1 MNSMLTMKAM
11 VCALVFL
18 GAVSAFAAPE
28 KEKGKAKA
36 EAKAD
41 AKADAKAG
49 AKGEASAE
57 STWQVVFTEA
67 GRRMEVDRASVKK
80 EPSGKMLAWG
90 RVIFERPVPDA
101 VSGSGYR
108 VLEALNRYDC
118 NTRSFA
124 TVKRVYRKDEQT
136 LLREEESQTQ
146 SELPVRTGTLDDK
159 ILRIACKPTGAQL
172 AADFNDTVGKA
183 KTAAEAPPVGIA
195 GTKAAAARPGGSG
208 VRKRPKAVAV
218 DVPVAAPEAKPVQ
231 WSYEGEGGPE
241 HWGTLRPEYKAC
253 ATGERQSPIDIRD
266 GIKVDLPPILF
277 QYKPA
282 QFRIVDTGNTV
293 QVAISDNR
301 ISLMGKDYDLVQF
314 RFHKPS
320 EERVA
325 GKSFDMVAHLIHRS
339 DDNKLAVV
347 AVHLEKGTEHP
358 VVQTLWNYL
367 PLERNVDVYPPD
379 VAIDLNQLLPE
390 KKGYYTYMGSLTEPP
405 CSEGVLWLVMKD
417 QVQVSADQIA
427 IFGRL
432 YRNNARPV
440 QPLNG
445 RLIKESR

>member
-1 MNSMLTMKAM
+1 MNPMNPMHGKAAL
-11 VCALVFL
+11 VCAMASFGL
-18 GAVSAFAAPE
+18 ACAFAAPAAE
-28 KEKGKAKA
+28 PKGKAA
-36 EAKAD
+36 TE
-41 AKADAKAG
+41 
-49 AKGEASAE
+49 SA
-57 STWQVVFTEA
+57 WQVIFTEA

-80 EPSGKMLAWG
+80 EANGKTLAWG
-90 RVIFERPVPDA
+90 RVIFEKPVPDA

-124 TVKRVYRKDEQT
+124 TVKRVYRKDEET
-136 LLREEESQTQ
+136 LLREEDSKTQ

-159 ILRIACKPTGAQL
+159 VLRIACKPTGAQL
-172 AADFNDTVGKA
+172 AADFNDTVSKA
-183 KTAAEAPPVGIA
+183 KTAVEAPPVGMA
-195 GTKAAAARPGGSG
+195 GAKGAPVRPAGSA
-208 VRKRPKAVAV
+208 VRKRPKVIAA
-218 DVPVAAPEAKPVQ
+218 AAPVPLPETKPVP
-231 WSYEGEGGPE
+231 WSYEGEGSPE
-241 HWGTLRPEYKAC
+241 HWATLRPEYKVC

-282 QFRIVDTGNTV
+282 QFRIVDTGTTV
-293 QVAISDNR
+293 QVAVSDNR
-301 ISLMGKDYDLVQF
+301 ISLMGKDYELIQF

-325 GKSFDMVAHLIHRS
+325 GKSFDMVAHFVHRS
-339 DDNKLAVV
+339 DDNRLAIV
-347 AVHLEKGTEHP
+347 AVHLEKGAEHP

-405 CSEGVLWLVMKD
+405 CTEGVLWLVMKD
-417 QVQVSADQIA
+417 PVQVSAEQIA

-432 YRNNARPV
+432 YRSNARPV